1 MVTNYVTKKTSRVLS
16 AVVTALLLMFSVS
29 SFGQTPVA
37 GQNSSSLS
45 ITSFDSSYVNNNRS
59 SLETFNGGDSGSLVI
74 AMDNDLQ
81 ANSNGY
87 FNTYSYGLVVA
98 LLHADV
104 PVKWA
109 ISSTKVKDG
118 IDFSANA
125 KKVAPSVGSTNNYDF
140 KSGPI
145 LSTSRL

>member
-1 MVTNYVTKKTSRVLS
+1 MRLL
-16 AVVTALLLMFSVS
+16 VVVPTAHWLL
-29 SFGQTPVA
+29 PW
-37 GQNSSSLS
+37 
-45 ITSFDSSYVNNNRS
+45 IT
-59 SLETFNGGDSGSLVI
+59 
-74 AMDNDLQ
+74 DLQ
-81 ANSNGY
+81 ANGSGY

-145 LSTSRL
+145 IILPVMKIRHFQ